1 MKPGS
6 KEKNN
11 VEESIVKLAL
21 DENMVGDLIVRLITI
36 VTSSLGI
43 ITASHFVSTS
53 VREGKVDSRAR
64 TRFLDALSPQISD

>member
-43 ITASHFVSTS
+43 ITASQ
-53 VREGKVDSRAR
+53 
-64 TRFLDALSPQISD
+64 RFLDALSPQISD